1 MEGFIMVILKN
12 NLRECRKEAHIKQTE
27 LAAEIGIARETI
39 GKLERGDN
47 QNPCYRLVYEVASY
61 FGKPVEAIFQ
71 YEETGE

>member
-1 MEGFIMVILKN
+1 MVILKN

-27 LAAEIGIARETI
+27 LASELGIARETI

-61 FGKPVEAIFQ
+61 FGKQVEEIFQ
-71 YEETGE
+71 YEDAGE